1 MKIIA
6 LEEHTVPQFI
16 DHAWHGS
23 AAKQDNSLWLN
34 PYASGLRCSGVH
46 PSTGLSPTF

>member
-16 DHAWHGS
+16 DHAWHSS
-23 AAKQDNSLWLN
+23 AAKQDISLRLN
-34 PYASGLRCSGVH
+34 TVVVSQSGSAM
-46 PSTGLSPTF
+46 